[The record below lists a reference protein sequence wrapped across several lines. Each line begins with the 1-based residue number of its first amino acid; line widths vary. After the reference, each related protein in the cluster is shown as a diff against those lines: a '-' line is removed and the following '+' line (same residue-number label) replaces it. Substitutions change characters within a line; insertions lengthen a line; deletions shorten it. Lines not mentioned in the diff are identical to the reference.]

1 MNQRTLTYVLV
12 GSIALNAFLLGIT
25 SMHVFGRRSGFEER
39 RRGGD
44 ANNETFGDPRG
55 PRFLR
60 QLVRAAGGPRDPRV
74 RELWSGRR
82 QHLGPLRQELLASSE
97 RVLDVMEREPF
108 DREELAKALDAALSA
123 RHRADQLANEGALQ
137 LAEKLTANERADF
150 CRAAR
155 SARRPA
161 RDKRRPDR
169 PPGEQDR

>member
-1 MNQRTLTYVLV
+1 
-12 GSIALNAFLLGIT
+12 
-25 SMHVFGRRSGFEER
+25 
-39 RRGGD
+39 
-44 ANNETFGDPRG
+44 
-55 PRFLR
+55 
-60 QLVRAAGGPRDPRV
+60 
-74 RELWSGRR
+74 
-82 QHLGPLRQELLASSE
+82 LRQELLASSE

>member
-25 SMHVFGRRSGFEER
+25 SVHFWGGRSSSIDC
-39 RRGGD
+39 RGPD
-44 ANNETFGDPRG
+44 SSRETLDEPRG

-82 QHLGPLRQELLASSE
+82 QHLGPVRQELMTSRDQVWEA
-97 RVLDVMEREPF
+97 MAREPF
-108 DREELAKALDAALSA
+108 DRDGLANALDAALRA

-137 LAEKLTANERADF
+137 LAEKLSASERADF
-150 CRAAR
+150 ARAAR
-155 SARRPA
+155 AAQRPNGGKGRPERRREGNEP
-161 RDKRRPDR
+161 
-169 PPGEQDR
+169 